1 MFERIAIV
9 AAVFALLL
17 VPWVG
22 LAGPDERVADPD
34 ARPDPDAVRHER
46 TTVRT
51 PGARFDLRN
60 LTLTTRE
67 NAGALPKR
75 VRDDR
80 ARLRKAKKA
89 PPPMPVADR
98 SRVVKHV
105 RGLAKEWGVRLAPMP
120 CTLAAPPSQIVL
132 TPDKP
137 RVGASFLGVRFGHS
151 QPRGYSVHDRTP
163 ALDLASNGYYIV
175 HFEPLVIG
183 GVYVIDCTVEDTA
196 NRKWSFGHPLN
207 VHTSPQ
213 QGHVLAAFVAT
224 KGAMKTH
231 LVPDKLFRVRLY
243 RCELI
248 RAG

>member
-1 MFERIAIV
+1 M
-9 AAVFALLL
+9 
-17 VPWVG
+17 
-22 LAGPDERVADPD
+22 
-34 ARPDPDAVRHER
+34 
-46 TTVRT
+46 
-51 PGARFDLRN
+51 
-60 LTLTTRE
+60 
-67 NAGALPKR
+67 
-75 VRDDR
+75 
-80 ARLRKAKKA
+80 
-89 PPPMPVADR
+89 
-98 SRVVKHV
+98 
-105 RGLAKEWGVRLAPMP
+105 
-120 CTLAAPPSQIVL
+120 
-132 TPDKP
+132 
-137 RVGASFLGVRFGHS
+137 
-151 QPRGYSVHDRTP
+151 HDRTP

-175 HFEPLVIG
+175 HFEPLVVG